1 MTEDNEKKVFTW
13 EVTFSA
19 DKKWASLRGLYHCG
33 DSFKVRIDNISL
45 TSHIFAQISPVCTC
59 VDYSPNC
66 GLCTMDDGPLCT
78 FDSMERVLSPPKF
91 ESADETINSLLDAAE
106 TAWYRHNVLEMDDYY
121 PDGEIWDWGN
131 EE

>member
-59 VDYSPNC
+59 VDYSPDC

-121 PDGEIWDWGN
+121 PDGAIWDWG
-131 EE
+131 E

>member
-1 MTEDNEKKVFTW
+1 MTEDNEKKVFSW

-59 VDYSPNC
+59 VDYSPDC

-121 PDGEIWDWGN
+121 PDGAIWDWG
-131 EE
+131 E

>member
-121 PDGEIWDWGN
+121 PDGAIWDWG
-131 EE
+131 E